1 MGDARNE
8 AVESIKHDGET
19 DRARRVIQID
29 DPALHR
35 SQNGVKSAQ
44 QIADGKCA
52 GQEINAASQPM
63 IPRLDKSEFFLV
75 RFFHRHR
82 ASTLTPPD
90 TCWPGRATISASC
103 GSQTSVREPNRI
115 SPIRSPNFTVSPGAF
130 QQTTRRAMAPA
141 ICLKTISPRSVS
153 R

>member
-8 AVESIKHDGET
+8 TVESIKHNRET
-19 DRARRVIQID
+19 DRARRVIQVD

-35 SQNGVKSAQ
+35 GQDGIKSVQ
-44 QIADGKCA
+44 QIADGKSA
-52 GQEINAASQPM
+52 GPEINAENHP
-63 IPRLDKSEFFLV
+63 INPRLDKSEFLLV

-90 TCWPGRATISASC
+90 TCWPGRARISASC

-115 SPIRSPNFTVSPGAF
+115 SPIRSPNFTLSPGAF